1 MKIVAARPAYACLT
15 LLCGCVMMA
24 GCEYM
29 LPEGFEL
36 GQHRV
41 SVEQGN
47 VLTEQSIRNLR
58 VGMDTKQVLFLLGTP
73 MVIDPFHPGRW
84 EYPLFTEATDSDET
98 VQLDLVS
105 LHFKEG
111 KLQKVRRLVPI
122 DSEAAAIDE
131 DSEID
136 TDAEWFDASDA
147 LVQVETPA
155 GESLSPEAPAPES
168 TVDEAIAEPEQTPRN

>member
-1 MKIVAARPAYACLT
+1 MKIAAVQPAYACLT

-36 GQHRV
+36 GQHRI

-47 VLTEQSIRNLR
+47 ILTEQSIRNLR
-58 VGMDTKQVLFLLGTP
+58 IGMGTKQVLFLLGSP

-84 EYPLFTEATDSDET
+84 EYPFFTEVTKSGET
-98 VQLDLVS
+98 ARLDLVS

-111 KLQKVRRLVPI
+111 KLQKVHRLVPI

-136 TDAEWFDASDA
+136 VGDEWFDASDA
-147 LVQVETPA
+147 SVQVETPA
-155 GESLSPEAPAPES
+155 GEAPSPEAPAPELI
-168 TVDEAIAEPEQTPRN
+168 VDEAIAEPEQTPRN